1 MESWPTYAAAIR
13 RHHRRITTPDDRALL
28 QAAHLLPLTGGATS
42 AVYTLAR
49 DGTPYC
55 LKIYDADAPQAARR
69 EWDALQ
75 VLRHHNYRRS
85 PAPVHYSPDPALP
98 VVVMTFLPGHHLSGS
113 HLTPAQCA
121 ALSGAVAEL
130 RTITPATVTQP
141 LLPIC
146 LAPSVLIARVTDTA
160 ARLAR
165 GSLPAPPAAVP
176 ARRRLQAWLAGPEP
190 ARLARPTPPTFS
202 AGDANLSNFLWDG
215 VHLRVVDF
223 ACSGWGDI
231 AYDLADL
238 IEHDQSR
245 GTPDDAWRTVT
256 AACALTAPEHARLAM
271 ARRLMALSWLCR
283 FWPRDPSSPLGAK
296 FVAQLGR
303 VTTCFEDP

>member
-1 MESWPTYAAAIR
+1 MSPTPPPAWPAAA
-13 RHHRRITTPDDRALL
+13 
-28 QAAHLLPLTGGATS
+28 
-42 AVYTLAR
+42 
-49 DGTPYC
+49 
-55 LKIYDADAPQAARR
+55 
-69 EWDALQ
+69 
-75 VLRHHNYRRS
+75 
-85 PAPVHYSPDPALP
+85 
-98 VVVMTFLPGHHLSGS
+98 
-113 HLTPAQCA
+113 
-121 ALSGAVAEL
+121 
-130 RTITPATVTQP
+130 
-141 LLPIC
+141 
-146 LAPSVLIARVTDTA
+146 
-160 ARLAR
+160 
-165 GSLPAPPAAVP
+165 SLPPPAAVP